1 MKQFLRIIGLFF
13 VFVAIIGLFAVREDI
28 PIVFSEPV
36 DIYEDVPENFDNI
49 KAVETEISML
59 LDKFVE
65 EERITKNDSG
75 AITSRDYDYYYIL
88 PVFTKN
94 ETYYAAVKVDSEDSA
109 TYKRIVDITWEYI
122 NGERE
127 FVGSRTVDF
136 QGGFVKMDDEL
147 YEYFEDWFRDEQYF
161 ENESDIDKYLL
172 PLVLIPV
179 NYERVRVMIY
189 VFVGMLVFGVL
200 FFILGMIPKKKRNTK
215 APGSSTIMI
224 NGINYPSAN
233 LLDVNKYVEQGKKV
247 KAIKE
252 LRDITNLDLAAAKDI
267 VDNWDTY
274 WSGSTP
280 VDSNS
285 YGGAFDSSYEATGDT
300 INIKGVNYSK
310 ARVSA
315 INDMIQ
321 GGQVIPAIKEVREMT
336 GLGLAEAKEIVDNWS
351 FYWR

>member
-1 MKQFLRIIGLFF
+1 MKQFLRTIGLFF
-13 VFVAIIGLFAVREDI
+13 VFVSVIGLFAVREEI

-36 DIYEDVPENFDNI
+36 DIYEDIPKDFDNI
-49 KAVETEISML
+49 KAVDTEISML
-59 LDKFVE
+59 LDRFVSE
-65 EERITKNDSG
+65 ETVKKNDKG
-75 AITSRDYDYYYIL
+75 AITSTDYDYYYVL
-88 PVFTKN
+88 PVFTRD

-127 FVGSRTVDF
+127 FVGSRTIDF

-179 NYERVRVMIY
+179 NYERVRIMIY
-189 VFVGMLVFGVL
+189 VFAGMIVFGVL
-200 FFILGMIPKKKRNTK
+200 FFILGVIPKKKSNTK
-215 APGSSTIMI
+215 APGSSTIII
-224 NGINYPSAN
+224 NGANYPSSN
-233 LLDVNKYVEQGKKV
+233 LLDVNKYVEQGKTV

-252 LRDITNLDLAAAKDI
+252 LREITNLDLAAAKNI
-267 VDNWDTY
+267 VDNWDAY
-274 WSGSTP
+274 WSGNAPTNT
-280 VDSNS
+280 NS
-285 YGGAFDSSYEATGDT
+285 YDASFNASYETAGD
-300 INIKGVNYSK
+300 IVNIKGVNYPK
-310 ARVSA
+310 AKVSA

-321 GGQVIPAIKEVREMT
+321 AGQVIPAIKEVREMT

-351 FYWR
+351 SYWR